1 MHPSFGVP
9 WPRLQRAARRLAELR
24 APAEQARV
32 HALLFLC
39 GLKYLLT
46 YREANGRR
54 LSHYLDD
61 GLREAVDYSLPALMK
76 CCAEFKPS
84 RWPASRTQRTELN
97 IQFQQLRFGF
107 RRLYQRFPVLTERW
121 IEKGKCEANI
131 VRLTFGL
138 GVSARF
144 APESHTFVRKMLAQP
159 LILLNSELDVLE
171 SFRWHPEW
179 SLMLAR

>member
-9 WPRLQRAARRLAELR
+9 WPRLQRAAARLTELH
-24 APAEQARV
+24 ASAGQGRV

-61 GLREAVDYSLPALMK
+61 GLREGVDYSLPALMK
-76 CCAEFKPS
+76 HC
-84 RWPASRTQRTELN
+84 TELKPRRLPVSRARRAEVN
-97 IQFQQLRFGF
+97 IEFQQLRFAF
-107 RRLYQRFPVLTERW
+107 HRLNRRFPAFTERW
-121 IEKGKCEANI
+121 IARGRREANI
-131 VRLTFGL
+131 VRLTFGM

-144 APESHTFVRKMLAQP
+144 APESHLFVRRMLEQP
-159 LILLNSELDVLE
+159 MVLLNSELDVLE
-171 SFRWHPEW
+171 SFRWDPEW